1 MKKIYF
7 FFFLLSQVFRIFPIY
22 NSEELDLP
30 STSSSDSCASACVTM
45 APCPK
50 TSGNVS
56 TTFSDIESD
65 EDPRKNELGTSKDW
79 LSEVYSGDYS
89 IPFPYDEMNEFYLPN
104 SESMSMDNQFNEN
117 ENNLKTDVVL
127 KLNNDSQQEIT
138 FETNEE
144 KPSYLLDHCYSFY
157 LKNLTNDNVPH
168 CNAAINV
175 SSESDSTTIGYE
187 TSSNGSLG
195 EEIDDDVEENT
206 VLPVNIEMQNYRGR
220 GRRRVRNNIKQII
233 EKVQNET
240 HSKRNKKKGKVEKDE
255 ATRFR
260 HNKMER
266 ERRDDIRN
274 GFLNLASV
282 MNISTKYSNVSLLDK
297 AFTMIT
303 DLEEED
309 RELVIIEKELTRQ
322 NEILEQNLQ
331 SYKNILNG
339 H

>member
-1 MKKIYF
+1 
-7 FFFLLSQVFRIFPIY
+7 
-22 NSEELDLP
+22 
-30 STSSSDSCASACVTM
+30 M

-65 EDPRKNELGTSKDW
+65 EDPRKNE
-79 LSEVYSGDYS
+79 
-89 IPFPYDEMNEFYLPN
+89 
-104 SESMSMDNQFNEN
+104 
-117 ENNLKTDVVL
+117 
-127 KLNNDSQQEIT
+127 
-138 FETNEE
+138 
-144 KPSYLLDHCYSFY
+144 
-157 LKNLTNDNVPH
+157 
-168 CNAAINV
+168 
-175 SSESDSTTIGYE
+175 
-187 TSSNGSLG
+187 LG